1 MLRQIVK
8 NQFVKS
14 QFVKNQLVKFT
25 KTVNWS
31 KVNLSKSQLVK
42 QLTHQKALLVKTYRE
57 REESHPRDTSIYPF
71 MASQT
76 NLKEKMP
83 LYRISNRKVSEGL

>member
-31 KVNLSKSQLVK
+31 KVNSSKSQLVK
-42 QLTHQKALLVKTYRE
+42 QLTHQKALLVKTYIE
-57 REESHPRDTSIYPF
+57 RGKSSPGYIHLSIYGFANQP
-71 MASQT
+71 
-76 NLKEKMP
+76 
-83 LYRISNRKVSEGL
+83 EGKNAFIQN